1 MKNEE
6 KKKGSPLGGIIAIG
20 LFVLF
25 GIIGEAEEDGAI
37 AAFGIAVAVFLGIFI
52 FIAVSAANAKKKTEV
67 HSHDRIDHSSDLKVN
82 PNTGRVE
89 SAPVRV
95 TRHSAREHW
104 QQQLDGL
111 LANGTID
118 RAEYQALMNRKF

>member
-25 GIIGEAEEDGAI
+25 SIIGEAEEDGAF
-37 AAFGIAVAVFLGIFI
+37 AVFGIAVAVFLGIFI

-95 TRHSAREHW
+95 THHSAREHW
-104 QQQLDGL
+104 KQQLDGL